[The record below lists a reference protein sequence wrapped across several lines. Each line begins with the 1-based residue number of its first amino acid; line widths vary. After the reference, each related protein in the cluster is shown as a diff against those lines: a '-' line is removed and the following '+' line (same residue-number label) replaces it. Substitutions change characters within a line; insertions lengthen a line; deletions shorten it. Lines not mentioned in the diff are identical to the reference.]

1 MSKDNKD
8 WGQVVV
14 FSGIWKEGMSIKS
27 QLIVYLL
34 FLLTLVSSC
43 QTGSGFIPVY
53 SLGDRS
59 STRVQYHLVHKGD
72 TLYSIAFRYGLDYK
86 LLAHANGISKPYTIF
101 YGQKLKISKASYKRV
116 LVSRKKSKS
125 EKRRQKAVLKSRD
138 KASPRHT
145 LSKSQYPKLKWRWP
159 IDGEVVEGF
168 SLTGKV
174 NKGVDIRG
182 KLGESVRNAADGVVV
197 YAGGG
202 LRGYGKLVIV
212 KHNDHFLSAYGHN
225 RVILVKEG
233 EKVKGGQIVAE
244 IGSSDSN
251 QEILHFEIR
260 KDGKPEDPLIYLP
273 NRLSKRDGKL

>member
-1 MSKDNKD
+1 MKR
-8 WGQVVV
+8 
-14 FSGIWKEGMSIKS
+14 
-27 QLIVYLL
+27 QLVVYLL
-34 FLLTLVSSC
+34 FALTLLSGC
-43 QTGSGFIPVY
+43 QTGGGFIPVY
-53 SLGDRS
+53 SVGDRS
-59 STRVQYHLVHKGD
+59 YSRTQYHVVSKGD
-72 TLYSIAFRYGLDYK
+72 TLYSIAFKYGLDYK
-86 LLAHANGISKPYTIF
+86 LIASANGIAKPYTIF
-101 YGQKLKISKASYKRV
+101 AGQKLKINKVSSRRVTTSQSKR
-116 LVSRKKSKS
+116 KSK
-125 EKRRQKAVLKSRD
+125 KQRQKTVAKSRG
-138 KASPRHT
+138 KSSPRHT
-145 LSKSQYPKLKWRWP
+145 LPKSQYAKLNWRWP
-159 IDGEVVEGF
+159 VDGKVVNGF

-182 KLGESVRNAADGVVV
+182 RLGESVHNAADGVVV

-225 RVILVKEG
+225 RAILVKEG

-273 NRLSKRDGKL
+273 NR

>member
-1 MSKDNKD
+1 MSKNNKSQ
-8 WGQVVV
+8 GQVLV
-14 FSGIWKEGMSIKS
+14 FSGFWKEEVSVKR

-34 FLLTLVSSC
+34 FVLTLISGC
-43 QTGSGFIPVY
+43 QTGVGFIPVY

-59 STRVQYHLVHKGD
+59 STPVQYHLVHKGD

-86 LLAHANGISKPYTIF
+86 VIARANGISKPYTIF
-101 YGQKLKISKASYKRV
+101 DGQKLKISKVSYKRV
-116 LVSRKKSKS
+116 SASRKKSKS
-125 EKRRQKAVLKSRD
+125 EKRRQKAVVKSRD
-138 KASPRHT
+138 KESPRHT
-145 LSKSQYPKLKWRWP
+145 LPKSQYAKLKWRWP
-159 IDGEVVEGF
+159 IDGEVVKGF

-182 KLGESVRNAADGVVV
+182 KLGESVHNAADGVVV

-273 NRLSKRDGKL
+273 NRLSERDGKL